1 MLIFFNLKTI
11 YLCGKL
17 LNDYFLTDMSLRIL
31 FVTATKSE
39 ADALNTLPGMKNT
52 REGVLFN
59 NHEIIPLVT
68 GVGTVATAW
77 AMTKWISS
85 GSKPDLALNAGIAGS
100 YKDDIT
106 AGDVVM
112 PVSDCF
118 ADAGIDT
125 GKGFLTLA
133 EAGLED
139 PDKFPFRR
147 GRIFSE
153 NSYVTKACELIRPVQ
168 AITVNMATGSDF
180 NIKMISDRYHPD
192 IETMEGAAFFYIC
205 SRENI
210 PFVALRSVSNK
221 VGPRDKEK
229 WNIRL
234 ALDNLSDRLK
244 EVLLLF

>member
-31 FVTATKSE
+31 FVTATQNE
-39 ADALNTLPGMKNT
+39 TDALNKLPGLKTT
-52 REGVLFN
+52 REGFSFN

-85 GSKPDLALNAGIAGS
+85 SSKPDLALNAGIAGS
-100 YKDDIT
+100 YKDEIE
-106 AGDVVM
+106 AGEVVV

-139 PDKFPFRR
+139 PDKFPFRG

-153 NSYVTKACELIRPVQ
+153 NNYVTKTCELLRPAM
-168 AITVNMATGSDF
+168 AITVNMATGSQF

-210 PFVALRSVSNK
+210 PFMALRSVSNK

-234 ALDNLSDRLK
+234 ALDTLSDKLK